1 MGFLDS
7 ILKKKGAEGEEAEA
21 PVVEQA
27 PVGPK
32 PNPLAKLKG
41 VLNHLEKIILGL
53 VIVGVAALSVKQLL
67 DAKKDMSVID
77 EESTDVQLMGRMLN
91 LAEER
96 PSNLIDLVN
105 KALEKPDAIN
115 LEGTN
120 HLVFNPRV
128 WKEIFMTNTGEA
140 LLVMDSP
147 NEPLGI
153 SALRVTGI
161 TTNKAYLKARAFIGG
176 GFVRHEFTWVDQD
189 YPAQPY
195 AMMRLAPQMAPLRTF
210 LPQQP
215 LSRLGMA
222 PLLSAR
228 QTGWT
233 PSTNSPA
240 RPLHGFM
247 GNNAYWLRFNPEFE
261 LMVAFKKFSPATPA
275 QLGAARQSPAQTIPG
290 VVYEMDVIQGTKGG
304 VYPYETNSV
313 RAVSDVPIEYI
324 RGYVASFAYE
334 TKYHKKLELA
344 GFREGRR
351 LMIDGEVFRVFRIT
365 GDAVSLVSDPE
376 YGGNGKIYD
385 KPLQRGAPPVGP

>member
-53 VIVGVAALSVKQLL
+53 VLVGVAALSVKQLL

-161 TTNKAYLKARAFIGG
+161 TTI
-176 GFVRHEFTWVDQD
+176 
-189 YPAQPY
+189 
-195 AMMRLAPQMAPLRTF
+195 
-210 LPQQP
+210 
-215 LSRLGMA
+215 
-222 PLLSAR
+222 
-228 QTGWT
+228 
-233 PSTNSPA
+233 
-240 RPLHGFM
+240 
-247 GNNAYWLRFNPEFE
+247 
-261 LMVAFKKFSPATPA
+261 
-275 QLGAARQSPAQTIPG
+275 
-290 VVYEMDVIQGTKGG
+290 
-304 VYPYETNSV
+304 
-313 RAVSDVPIEYI
+313 
-324 RGYVASFAYE
+324 
-334 TKYHKKLELA
+334 KL
-344 GFREGRR
+344 
-351 LMIDGEVFRVFRIT
+351 T
-365 GDAVSLVSDPE
+365 
-376 YGGNGKIYD
+376 
-385 KPLQRGAPPVGP
+385 